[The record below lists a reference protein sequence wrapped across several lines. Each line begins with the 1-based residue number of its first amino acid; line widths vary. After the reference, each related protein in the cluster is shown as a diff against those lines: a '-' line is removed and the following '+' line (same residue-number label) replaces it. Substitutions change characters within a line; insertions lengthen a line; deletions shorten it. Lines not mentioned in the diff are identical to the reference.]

1 MAGPYRRTGYTL
13 PILLAVGLHLAIL
26 IAGVVRW
33 PQGEVTDTSNAVV
46 QAELISLETATD
58 QAQQARESRPQAQQ
72 GPEREQPEPAPA
84 PEPPDNVAQEQAEAE
99 AQQQAR
105 AREEAARQAQEAA
118 ERRAEEARQLAEQ
131 QQEAARQRQIE
142 EAQRQAEAE
151 AQRQAE
157 AEAQRKA
164 EAEAQRQAEAEA
176 QRKAEAEAQRQ
187 AEAEAQRQAEA
198 EAQRKAEAEAK
209 RKAEAEAKRKAEAEA
224 KRKAEA
230 EAQRKAAQ
238 AAAAASRDALGD
250 EITNEAESIAN
261 ARQAEQAANGFM
273 NLVRRAVEQNWTRP
287 PNAGQGLVTT
297 VRVQLLPTGELVNA
311 TVTGSSG
318 DTAFDRSAIQAVERA
333 APFTEMSELPA
344 AARQQF
350 RSFNLRF
357 NPEDVR

>member
-142 EAQRQAEAE
+142 EAQRQ
-151 AQRQAE
+151 
-157 AEAQRKA
+157 A